1 MDNASKQLI
10 TENRGDTVD
19 ANIGHG
25 LEVDMDVE
33 VDVGG
38 DPDVVEPV
46 SSEGAE
52 GAYLAHA
59 LRDVYYAP

>member
-10 TENRGDTVD
+10 TENRGETVD
-19 ANIGHG
+19 ADIDHR

-33 VDVGG
+33 VDVSG
-38 DPDVVEPV
+38 DPDMVNPV
-46 SSEGAE
+46 SGEGTE

-59 LRDVYYAP
+59 LCDVYYML